1 MQRVTRTIAVVGT
14 GDMGSAVGGALVR
27 AGYRVVTA
35 GHGRS
40 AHSLALA
47 AQEGIEDVGTLD
59 AVVQCADLLLSI
71 LPPAAAATFAAEAT
85 AVMIKNGRRPL
96 FADCNAVAPA
106 TVAAIAQVVAPA
118 GAPFVDVGIVGR
130 GPRLGGERTRFYVSG
145 PKRAALLALDCPS
158 IAFVDLGPEIG
169 RASALKMVYAALN
182 KGTDALFA
190 AVLLAAGRLGVRD
203 SLLQECAGS
212 QQQALARMRARLPF
226 LAATA
231 ERYVPEMAE
240 IADTFSEV
248 GVTPAFHDGAEWL
261 YALLATTPYAAETRA
276 TLPAQRS
283 LETALDVYDAALE
296 SKGSE

>member
-158 IAFVDLGPEIG
+158 IAFRCVFPAQFCELRAGFGEECS
-169 RASALKMVYAALN
+169 ASAPC
-182 KGTDALFA
+182 
-190 AVLLAAGRLGVRD
+190 AAGWPG
-203 SLLQECAGS
+203 SL
-212 QQQALARMRARLPF
+212 RAWRWQRRGRQLREP
-226 LAATA
+226 A
-231 ERYVPEMAE
+231 ERP
-240 IADTFSEV
+240 
-248 GVTPAFHDGAEWL
+248 GHCHTP
-261 YALLATTPYAAETRA
+261 TR
-276 TLPAQRS
+276 LR
-283 LETALDVYDAALE
+283 LC
-296 SKGSE
+296 G